1 MLEVMKKVLLI
12 SFILVVMGACTQ
24 KLCPTYSK
32 VVDTVDVVDVK
43 VSRA

>member
-24 KLCPTYSK
+24 KLCPTYSQ
-32 VVDTVDVVDVK
+32 VDTFNEDRVK
-43 VSRA
+43 ISKA

>member
-1 MLEVMKKVLLI
+1 MKKILWI
-12 SFILVVMGACTQ
+12 SFILAVMGACTQ

-43 VSRA
+43 VSKA

>member
-24 KLCPTYSK
+24 KLCPTYSQ
-32 VVDTVDVVDVK
+32 VDTLDVDSEK
-43 VSRA
+43 VSKA